1 MKRILIVEDEP
12 DIQELLR
19 AYLEDAGYQTA
30 VAGDGVAALALFG
43 GQPFDLV
50 LLDLMLPKI
59 DGFGVCELIR
69 QQSQVPILMLTALD
83 GEESQ
88 LRGFGM
94 DIDDYV
100 TKPFSIPVLLEKI
113 RVILRRRGNTG
124 EDSRL
129 RYRDLTLDL
138 DTREALLDGQLLDL
152 TAREFELL
160 HTFLAAPGRVF
171 TREMLLAKLWGYDF
185 YGDERVVDSHIKNLR
200 HKLGRNY
207 IETVRGWGTV
217 LRKRIAESLT
227 ARIFLITAGI
237 LLSAGVIT
245 FSFIAW
251 ASPSTYTAVV
261 NDDLTA
267 QVDALAGKLADT
279 SPEDCGALLDEFVLA
294 SGANA
299 MLMGPDG
306 QLVDTGAR
314 LTVQAVYEATVV
326 TTSEPQSTVNYH
338 SREIREGDAVAV
350 TLSEQAT
357 ITAEVTFAGRSE
369 SYTLYVTPRVEAENL
384 AVRVLVQI
392 APWLLLV
399 LLVFS
404 LLGAFFYSRYI
415 TRPIVRMSGIA
426 GRMAELDFHWVCGEK
441 RRDEIGKLGRS
452 LDRLACRLDAALT
465 DLESANRALQGEVE
479 REREL
484 DRQRMAFFIAASHEL
499 KTPVTILKGQ
509 LSGMLE
515 GVGVYRDRDR
525 YLLRS
530 LQVTGRMEALVREM
544 LAISRMESGAAE
556 LKRAPVE
563 LAALLERQLALD
575 APLLEQRGQRLVRAL
590 APGVTILG
598 DASLLGKA
606 VGNLLSNAALHSP
619 EKAEIRVWCGR
630 LDGRPA
636 LRVEN
641 TGAQISKEALPHLFE
656 AFYRAEGSRNRA
668 SGGSGLGL
676 YLVRAIL
683 DRHGAACTLENT
695 KDGVRAE
702 VIFPAEPPALRG

>member
-1 MKRILIVEDEP
+1 M
-12 DIQELLR
+12 
-19 AYLEDAGYQTA
+19 
-30 VAGDGVAALALFG
+30 
-43 GQPFDLV
+43 
-50 LLDLMLPKI
+50 
-59 DGFGVCELIR
+59 
-69 QQSQVPILMLTALD
+69 
-83 GEESQ
+83 
-88 LRGFGM
+88 
-94 DIDDYV
+94 
-100 TKPFSIPVLLEKI
+100 
-113 RVILRRRGNTG
+113 
-124 EDSRL
+124 
-129 RYRDLTLDL
+129 
-138 DTREALLDGQLLDL
+138 
-152 TAREFELL
+152 
-160 HTFLAAPGRVF
+160 
-171 TREMLLAKLWGYDF
+171 
-185 YGDERVVDSHIKNLR
+185 
-200 HKLGRNY
+200 
-207 IETVRGWGTV
+207 

-326 TTSEPQSTVNYH
+326 TASEPQSTVNYH
-338 SREIREGDAVAV
+338 SQEIREGDAVAV

-369 SYTLYVTPRVEAENL
+369 SYTLCVIPRVEAENL

-426 GRMAELDFHWVCGEK
+426 GRMAELDFHWVCGER

-484 DRQRMAFFIAASHEL
+484 DRQRMAFFNAASHEL

-530 LQVTGRMEALVREM
+530 LQVTGRMEVLVREM
-544 LAISRMESGAAE
+544 LAISRMEGGSGA
-556 LKRAPVE
+556 LKRAPVGV
-563 LAALLERQLALD
+563 AALLERQLALD

-590 APGVTILG
+590 APGVTVLG

>member
-1 MKRILIVEDEP
+1 M
-12 DIQELLR
+12 
-19 AYLEDAGYQTA
+19 
-30 VAGDGVAALALFG
+30 
-43 GQPFDLV
+43 
-50 LLDLMLPKI
+50 
-59 DGFGVCELIR
+59 
-69 QQSQVPILMLTALD
+69 
-83 GEESQ
+83 
-88 LRGFGM
+88 
-94 DIDDYV
+94 
-100 TKPFSIPVLLEKI
+100 
-113 RVILRRRGNTG
+113 
-124 EDSRL
+124 
-129 RYRDLTLDL
+129 
-138 DTREALLDGQLLDL
+138 
-152 TAREFELL
+152 
-160 HTFLAAPGRVF
+160 
-171 TREMLLAKLWGYDF
+171 
-185 YGDERVVDSHIKNLR
+185 
-200 HKLGRNY
+200 
-207 IETVRGWGTV
+207 

-294 SGANA
+294 SGANV

-326 TTSEPQSTVNYH
+326 TASEPQSTVNYH

-357 ITAEVTFAGRSE
+357 ITAEVTFADRSE

-484 DRQRMAFFIAASHEL
+484 DRQRMAFFNAASHEL

-590 APGVTILG
+590 APGVTVLG

>member
-1 MKRILIVEDEP
+1 M
-12 DIQELLR
+12 
-19 AYLEDAGYQTA
+19 
-30 VAGDGVAALALFG
+30 
-43 GQPFDLV
+43 
-50 LLDLMLPKI
+50 
-59 DGFGVCELIR
+59 
-69 QQSQVPILMLTALD
+69 
-83 GEESQ
+83 
-88 LRGFGM
+88 
-94 DIDDYV
+94 
-100 TKPFSIPVLLEKI
+100 
-113 RVILRRRGNTG
+113 
-124 EDSRL
+124 
-129 RYRDLTLDL
+129 
-138 DTREALLDGQLLDL
+138 
-152 TAREFELL
+152 
-160 HTFLAAPGRVF
+160 
-171 TREMLLAKLWGYDF
+171 
-185 YGDERVVDSHIKNLR
+185 
-200 HKLGRNY
+200 
-207 IETVRGWGTV
+207 

-294 SGANA
+294 SGANV

-326 TTSEPQSTVNYH
+326 TASEPQSTVNYH
-338 SREIREGDAVAV
+338 SQEIREEDAVAV

-426 GRMAELDFHWVCGEK
+426 GRMAELDFHWVCGER

-484 DRQRMAFFIAASHEL
+484 DRQRMAFFNAASHEL

-556 LKRAPVE
+556 PKRAPVE

-590 APGVTILG
+590 APGVTVLG

>member
-1 MKRILIVEDEP
+1 M
-12 DIQELLR
+12 
-19 AYLEDAGYQTA
+19 
-30 VAGDGVAALALFG
+30 
-43 GQPFDLV
+43 
-50 LLDLMLPKI
+50 
-59 DGFGVCELIR
+59 
-69 QQSQVPILMLTALD
+69 
-83 GEESQ
+83 
-88 LRGFGM
+88 
-94 DIDDYV
+94 
-100 TKPFSIPVLLEKI
+100 
-113 RVILRRRGNTG
+113 
-124 EDSRL
+124 
-129 RYRDLTLDL
+129 
-138 DTREALLDGQLLDL
+138 
-152 TAREFELL
+152 
-160 HTFLAAPGRVF
+160 
-171 TREMLLAKLWGYDF
+171 
-185 YGDERVVDSHIKNLR
+185 
-200 HKLGRNY
+200 
-207 IETVRGWGTV
+207 

-294 SGANA
+294 SGANV

-338 SREIREGDAVAV
+338 SQEIRKGDAVAV

-426 GRMAELDFHWVCGEK
+426 GRMAELDFHWVCGER

-484 DRQRMAFFIAASHEL
+484 DRQRMAFFNAASHEL

-590 APGVTILG
+590 APGVTVLG

>member
-1 MKRILIVEDEP
+1 M
-12 DIQELLR
+12 
-19 AYLEDAGYQTA
+19 
-30 VAGDGVAALALFG
+30 
-43 GQPFDLV
+43 
-50 LLDLMLPKI
+50 
-59 DGFGVCELIR
+59 
-69 QQSQVPILMLTALD
+69 
-83 GEESQ
+83 
-88 LRGFGM
+88 
-94 DIDDYV
+94 
-100 TKPFSIPVLLEKI
+100 
-113 RVILRRRGNTG
+113 
-124 EDSRL
+124 
-129 RYRDLTLDL
+129 
-138 DTREALLDGQLLDL
+138 
-152 TAREFELL
+152 
-160 HTFLAAPGRVF
+160 
-171 TREMLLAKLWGYDF
+171 
-185 YGDERVVDSHIKNLR
+185 
-200 HKLGRNY
+200 
-207 IETVRGWGTV
+207 

-267 QVDALAGKLADT
+267 QVDALVGKLADT

-338 SREIREGDAVAV
+338 SQEIRKGDAVAV

-484 DRQRMAFFIAASHEL
+484 DRQRMAFFNAASHEL

-590 APGVTILG
+590 VPGVTVLG

-630 LDGRPA
+630 LEGRPA